1 MKYPHKTFNIHIS
14 INETIEKLEDNMMVF
29 ANRLAEREKDMAHP
43 YYQSQKYQL
52 SEAIALLKQARDK
65 LGSLDWV

>member
-1 MKYPHKTFNIHIS
+1 
-14 INETIEKLEDNMMVF
+14 MMVF
-29 ANRLAEREKDMAHP
+29 ANRLAEREKDAPHL

-52 SEAIALLKQARDK
+52 SEALALLKQARNK